1 MPRAPRLAVKD
12 RCFHCMNRGNGR
24 LSIFDEESD
33 FDAFERILEEA
44 VVRFPAIKL
53 YAYCVMPNHW
63 HLLLEPAEAK
73 AMSAFVG
80 WITITHTTRWQKH
93 RQLVGEGHLYQGRF
107 RSFMVQRG
115 PHFLKVA
122 RYIER
127 NPLRASLV
135 ERAENWRW
143 GSLWRDTSGTADQN
157 RTLSPWPE
165 AVGARP
171 DDWLEIVHQPQTE
184 SELEALRLSLRRSRP
199 FGDAEWQKVVI
210 EQYGQESTLRPP
222 GRPRKKN

>member
-1 MPRAPRLAVKD
+1 
-12 RCFHCMNRGNGR
+12 MNRGNGR
-24 LSIFDEESD
+24 LSSFDEESD
-33 FDAFERILEEA
+33 LDAFERILEEA
-44 VVRFPAIKL
+44 VGRFPAIKL

-115 PHFLKVA
+115 LHFLKVA

-135 ERAENWRW
+135 ERAENGRW
-143 GSLWRDTSGTADQN
+143 GSLWRDATGTAKKK
-157 RTLSPWPE
+157 RILSPWPE
-165 AVGARP
+165 ALGPRP
-171 DDWLEIVHQPQTE
+171 AGWLEIVHQPQMD
-184 SELEALRLSLRRSRP
+184 SELEAVRLSLHRSRP
-199 FGDAEWQKVVI
+199 FGDAEWQ
-210 EQYGQESTLRPP
+210 
-222 GRPRKKN
+222 

>member
-1 MPRAPRLAVKD
+1 
-12 RCFHCMNRGNGR
+12 MNRGNGR

-33 FDAFERILEEA
+33 FDAFERILKEA
-44 VVRFPAIKL
+44 VGRFPAIKL

-63 HLLLEPAEAK
+63 HLLLEPGEAK
-73 AMSAFVG
+73 MMSAFVG

-107 RSFMVQRG
+107 RSFMVQPG

-143 GSLWRDTSGTADQN
+143 GSLWRDTTGTAEQN
-157 RTLSPWPE
+157 RILSPWPE
-165 AVGARP
+165 AVGPRP
-171 DDWLEIVHQPQTE
+171 TDWLEIVHQPQTD
-184 SELEALRLSLRRSRP
+184 SELEAVRLSLRRSRP

-210 EQYGQESTLRPP
+210 AKYGQESTLRPP
-222 GRPRKKN
+222 GRPRKKK